1 MEGENRREV
10 NKWRRLK
17 RERPARIDILEP
29 GQESVWDHP
38 RPPRVEGVDQ
48 RVRVEL
54 AGIVLAESGE
64 AYRVLETADD
74 ERYVWS

>member
-1 MEGENRREV
+1 MEDAIRREV

-17 RERPARIDILEP
+17 RERPERIDIPGP

-38 RPPRVEGVDQ
+38 RPPWVEGVDQ

-54 AGIVLAESGE
+54 PGIVLAESGE
-64 AYRVLETADD
+64 ACRVLETADD

>member
-1 MEGENRREV
+1 MEDEIRCEV

-17 RERPARIDILEP
+17 RERPERIDIPEP
-29 GQESVWDHP
+29 GQESVWDYP

-64 AYRVLETADD
+64 AYRVLETTGD